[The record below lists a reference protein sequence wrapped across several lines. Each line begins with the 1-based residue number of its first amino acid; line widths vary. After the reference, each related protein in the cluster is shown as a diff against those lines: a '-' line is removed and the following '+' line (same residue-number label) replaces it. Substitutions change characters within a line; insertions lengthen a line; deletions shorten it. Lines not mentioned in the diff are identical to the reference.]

1 MIQLVRGVGR
11 HSALHQFGE
20 LSDVHPPPAEPREH
34 TRVTPD
40 MGSEDHM
47 SVRVVMSPVGVLP
60 VIPGSARPDP
70 DDGRPEVDVLRQRG
84 VLLPVLLRDPPTL
97 YRHLE
102 SMVIVS

>member
-1 MIQLVRGVGR
+1 
-11 HSALHQFGE
+11 
-20 LSDVHPPPAEPREH
+20 
-34 TRVTPD
+34 

-102 SMVIVS
+102 SRVIVR